1 MNKSRKFVSILLTV
15 FFVVA
20 AMPMVTVRAQ
30 EFETTAKAY
39 ALIEANTRQIIASEN
54 GEEKFHAAGL
64 TKLMSY
70 LLFFEALADGKV
82 RSEDSVRVSQEAA
95 KKGGTS
101 VFLDSGTSYSF
112 ETLLKPAIM
121 CNANDA
127 VTALAEHVAGSE
139 AAFVELMNARSK
151 ELGLSCTFADC
162 TGISSESLVSANDLA
177 VIAAELSKYSGFFKY
192 STIWLDTFTHESGRE
207 TEMSNSNVLIKN
219 DLYDG
224 MSTGSTP
231 SSGYS
236 AAISAKSGGGRFIA
250 IVIGDKDTSSRFK
263 LAEELIGYA
272 IATFGVKQIAQQGG
286 KVKTLPVANGD
297 VEEVGVYAKEDLSIL
312 YKKGEEG
319 SISTNIQVDELTA
332 PLQKG
337 QIVGKIVITA
347 PEGEISVALAVDQDV
362 KEQSFGSGW
371 HRLLRGFLGL
381 MEYEEP
387 KAVAP

>member
-381 MEYEEP
+381 TEYEEP
-387 KAVAP
+387 KTVAP